1 MTDRLKGRKDVPPV
15 EVVRRPVEATTRPVV
30 SPVPTTVAPKPVSPR
45 PLGAAV
51 PPRPVGTVAPRPMGT
66 RPSASAPRAPG
77 QVARAAGAAN
87 RFAPR
92 GPPRPPPT
100 AEQVET
106 LARKE
111 HVPARIAK
119 GELEGKMKVRIWRK
133 LHKEE
138 AARFDQAYALMELHP
153 TLPLAEAFGCVQSG
167 MTIEDFFLR
176 RARVKKKEEVK
187 VARTAVSGEA
197 IDSFIGTFIADKE
210 QLALVLAE
218 RTVLDAI
225 AEAQPVSFKLEKS
238 GRLEKLQVVTL
249 AKKAVWDK
257 WQSLLEREPKL
268 AQKPTQVARQPA
280 RRPVS
285 DPRPFVDHL
294 GKAVK
299 LTLRNGL
306 TLSFPLI
313 AVGPFDLLCGPS
325 DDEVFFVPLHAV
337 VEWAAV

>member
-1 MTDRLKGRKDVPPV
+1 MSDRFNKGRKDVPPV
-15 EVVRRPVEATTRPVV
+15 EVVRRPTDPVPVRPAV
-30 SPVPTTVAPKPVSPR
+30 SPVAPKPV
-45 PLGAAV
+45 A
-51 PPRPVGTVAPRPMGT
+51 PRPVGPSAPIRPGAVSPRPVSGG
-66 RPSASAPRAPG
+66 PSRAPG
-77 QVARAAGAAN
+77 QVARAGGPPN

-100 AEQVET
+100 AEQIDA

-138 AARFDQAYALMELHP
+138 AARFDLAYALMEKHP

-167 MTIEDFFLR
+167 MSVEEFLQR

-197 IDSFIGTFIADKE
+197 IDGFIKGFIDGQE
-210 QLALVLAE
+210 QLAFVLAE

-225 AEAQPVSFKLEKS
+225 VEAQPVSFRLEKS

-249 AKKAVWDK
+249 AKKATWEK
-257 WQSLLEREPKL
+257 WLSQLEREPKL
-268 AQKPTQVARQPA
+268 SQKPAAVARQPA

-285 DPRPFVDHL
+285 DPRPFLDHV
-294 GKAVK
+294 GKPVR
-299 LTLRNGL
+299 LVLRNGL
-306 TLSFPLI
+306 TLPFPLR
-313 AVGPFDLLCGPS
+313 AVGPFDLLCGPG
-325 DDEVFFVPLHAV
+325 DEEVFFVPLHAV
-337 VEWAAV
+337 VEWSPV

>member
-1 MTDRLKGRKDVPPV
+1 MSS
-15 EVVRRPVEATTRPVV
+15 E
-30 SPVPTTVAPKPVSPR
+30 
-45 PLGAAV
+45 
-51 PPRPVGTVAPRPMGT
+51 
-66 RPSASAPRAPG
+66 PRAPG
-77 QVARAAGAAN
+77 ARAGGPPS

-100 AEQVET
+100 AEQIET

-138 AARFDQAYALMELHP
+138 ASRFDLAYALMEKHP

-167 MTIEDFFLR
+167 MELDDFLQR

-197 IDSFIGTFIADKE
+197 IDAFIQGFIADKE

-218 RTVLDAI
+218 RTLLDAI
-225 AEAQPVSFKLEKS
+225 VEAQPVSFKLDKS

-249 AKKAVWDK
+249 TKKGIWEK
-257 WQSLLEREPKL
+257 WLSQLEREPKL

-294 GKAVK
+294 NKPVK
-299 LTLRNGL
+299 LVLRNGL
-306 TLSFPLI
+306 TLTFPLR

-325 DDEVFFVPLHAV
+325 DEEVFFVPLHAV
-337 VEWAAV
+337 VEWAPVADQAS

>member
-1 MTDRLKGRKDVPPV
+1 MKGRKEAPPV
-15 EVVRRPVEATTRPVV
+15 EVVRRPVEANRPVV
-30 SPVPTTVAPKPVSPR
+30 SPAPAPGPVAPKPVAPR
-45 PLGAAV
+45 PVGAAV
-51 PPRPVGTVAPRPMGT
+51 PPRPVGAIAPRPMGA
-66 RPSASAPRAPG
+66 RPSSNGPG
-77 QVARAAGAAN
+77 QLARAGGPPN

-100 AEQVET
+100 PEQVET

-138 AARFDQAYALMELHP
+138 AARFDLAYALMEKHP
-153 TLPLAEAFGCVQSG
+153 SLPLAEAFGCVQSG
-167 MTIEDFFLR
+167 MEVEEFLQR

-197 IDSFIGTFIADKE
+197 IDAFIGAFIADKE
-210 QLALVLAE
+210 PLALVLAE
-218 RTVLDAI
+218 RTLLDAI
-225 AEAQPVSFKLEKS
+225 VEAQPVSFKLEKS
-238 GRLEKLQVVTL
+238 GRIEKLQVVTL
-249 AKKAVWDK
+249 TRKPVWEK
-257 WQSLLEREPKL
+257 WLSQLEREPKL
-268 AQKPTQVARQPA
+268 AQKPLQVARQPA

-285 DPRPFVDHL
+285 DPRPFLEHL
-294 GKAVK
+294 TRPVK

-306 TLSFPLI
+306 TLSFPLR
-313 AVGPFDLLCGPS
+313 AVGPFDLLCGPA

-337 VEWAAV
+337 VEWAPV

>member
-1 MTDRLKGRKDVPPV
+1 MTDRLKGRKDVPAV
-15 EVVRRPVEATTRPVV
+15 EVVRRPVNSSSRPAV
-30 SPVPTTVAPKPVSPR
+30 SPVPLAPKPISPR
-45 PLGAAV
+45 PLGAVV
-51 PPRPVGTVAPRPMGT
+51 PPRPTGSIAPRPIGT
-66 RPSASAPRAPG
+66 RPAVNAPAP
-77 QVARAAGAAN
+77 VAEPARAGSPTN

-100 AEQVET
+100 AEQIDL

-138 AARFDQAYALMELHP
+138 AARFDLAYALMEKHP
-153 TLPLAEAFGCVQSG
+153 SVPLAEAFGCVQSG
-167 MTIEDFFLR
+167 LPLEEFLQR

-187 VARTAVSGEA
+187 VARTAVNGEE
-197 IDSFIGTFIADKE
+197 IDSFIGTFITKQE
-210 QLALVLAE
+210 QLAFVLAE
-218 RTVLDAI
+218 RTLLDAI
-225 AEAQPVSFKLEKS
+225 LETQPVSFKLEKS

-249 AKKAVWDK
+249 TKKAVWEK
-257 WQSLLEREPKL
+257 WLSQLEREPKL
-268 AQKPTQVARQPA
+268 AQKPMQVARQPA

-294 GKAVK
+294 TKPVK

-306 TLSFPLI
+306 TLSFPLR

-325 DDEVFFVPLHAV
+325 DDEVFFVPLHSI
-337 VEWAAV
+337 VEWAPV